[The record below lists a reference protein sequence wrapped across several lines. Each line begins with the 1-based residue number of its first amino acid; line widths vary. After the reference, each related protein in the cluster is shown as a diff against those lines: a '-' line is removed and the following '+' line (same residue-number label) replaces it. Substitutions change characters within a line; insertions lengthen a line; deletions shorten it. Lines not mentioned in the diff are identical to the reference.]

1 MSFREKSAWITLIT
15 LVVLTV
21 IFLLHIPPPYS
32 LAPAPNPFLFGVLV
46 RAIILF
52 VIVVTVAHIVV
63 AVRAPKEAQAP
74 KDERERLIALRA
86 TAVSAYVYAIL
97 SLSSI
102 FTIHHGTNGIGV
114 AYLVFFSFIIAE
126 IVNYALRVFYYRRGF

>member
-21 IFLLHIPPPYS
+21 IFAVHIPPPYS
-32 LAPAPNPFLFGVLV
+32 LAPEPSPFMFEVLV
-46 RAIILF
+46 RAIIAF
-52 VIVVTVAHIVV
+52 VIVVTLAHIVV

-74 KDERERLIALRA
+74 KDERERQISLRA
-86 TAVSAYVYAIL
+86 TAISAYVYAFL

-102 FTIHHGTNGIGV
+102 FTIHFGANQFGV
-114 AYLVFFSFIIAE
+114 GYLVFLSFIAAE
-126 IVNYALRVFYYRRGF
+126 IVNYGLRVFFFRRGF